1 MEKEKCK
8 ICDRD
13 SNAFHYGVC
22 DFFKFSAKHVL
33 QANCCNACKM
43 FFRRVITFKT
53 PLKACSLKEE
63 CFDGATKNF
72 GCRLCRFQKCVTA
85 GMIHNQETIT
95 LSTTLVLL
103 SQMEFDKRDTL
114 ENRQSFKEI
123 TFEEATDVAPVK
135 FILKSSG
142 QVFDCSDW
150 ERMHQITIIDYL
162 KRHNISRMLTAADLK
177 AFLKGSYV
185 YSAILSLAMHD
196 YSLKSGFIKF
206 PEGVDVLPKEMSVIL
221 AAKSELEI
229 GIKCRLIGRLAELQV
244 TNEEFL
250 FLSMIFV
257 CNPAVAGI
265 SKSGAILL
273 SSYQQLYSNLLFKY
287 CQTTHQNLAPTRFTD
302 LLSLSHVVAKTKQ
315 DIASAVLLLKFYK
328 PDFGFRKF
336 SKAQLNVC

>member
-13 SNAFHYGVC
+13 SIAFHYG
-22 DFFKFSAKHVL
+22 
-33 QANCCNACKM
+33 ANCCNACKM
-43 FFRRVITFKT
+43 FFRQVITFKT

-114 ENRQSFKEI
+114 ENRQPLKDI
-123 TFEEATDVAPVK
+123 TFEEATNIDPVQ
-135 FILKSSG
+135 FILKPPG

-162 KRHNISRMLTAADLK
+162 KRHNFSRMMTAADLK

-206 PEGVDVLPKEMSVIL
+206 SEGMYVLPKEMSVIL
-221 AAKSELEI
+221 AAKPELEI

-244 TNEEFL
+244 TNKEFL
-250 FLSMIFV
+250 LLSMIFV
-257 CNPAVAGI
+257 VI
-265 SKSGAILL
+265 QV
-273 SSYQQLYSNLLFKY
+273 SYQQLYSNLLFKY
-287 CQTTHQNLAPTRFTD
+287 CQTTYQHLAPTRFTD

-315 DIASAVLLLKFYK
+315 DIASALLLLKFYK
-328 PDFGFRKF
+328 PNIEWNDMLKGA
-336 SKAQLNVC
+336 SEYLLEN